1 MKKKLYPVAVALLM
15 TATGC
20 YKVSEPTEPV
30 VAASPVAPVAPG
42 VVAVAAAPAV
52 VAAPA
57 VAPAPVRKKKW
68 KKKKVEAPAAACDV
82 ETMNKV
88 REEGRQAGLKEAKD
102 ALAKDEAKK

>member
-57 VAPAPVRKKKW
+57 PVRKKKW